1 MFPMSGR
8 LPRTTLGGAR
18 TQQKSER
25 MGGGL
30 HTSEG
35 LICARRRSGFGRLR
49 IPDCACFFTS
59 VWGRLSCRRHG
70 QNLPASLQERVAL
83 GQQTRATLSERLCA
97 KESEANAPAESA
109 AIPEERLGAQ
119 EIQTQLTLKIRGLTA
134 SKGHW
139 EHGLGSS
146 SYPTSLHS
154 HILSSEYLRNDLW
167 CTWIAAGTPV
177 R

>member
-1 MFPMSGR
+1 M
-8 LPRTTLGGAR
+8 LPRSERLLGTTLGGAR
-18 TQQKSER
+18 TQQKRER

-30 HTSEG
+30 HTSKG
-35 LICARRRSGFGRLR
+35 LICARRRSGFGCLR

-59 VWGRLSCRRHG
+59 VWGSPLSPQTRTES
-70 QNLPASLQERVAL
+70 PSTLQGRVAL
-83 GQQTRATLSERLCA
+83 GQQTRATLCERRCA

-109 AIPEERLGAQ
+109 AIPEKRLGAQ

-146 SYPTSLHS
+146 SYPASLHS
-154 HILSSEYLRNDLW
+154 HILSSEYLRNDL
-167 CTWIAAGTPV
+167 
-177 R
+177 